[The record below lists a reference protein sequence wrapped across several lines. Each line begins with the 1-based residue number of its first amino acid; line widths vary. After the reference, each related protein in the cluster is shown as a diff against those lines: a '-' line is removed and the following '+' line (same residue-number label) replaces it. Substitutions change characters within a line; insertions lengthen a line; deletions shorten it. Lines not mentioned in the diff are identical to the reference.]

1 MKRTEE
7 EIYGMPHAEFVS
19 LMALQDYCCAICG
32 APQADIRTKFTL
44 KEETM
49 ELVCG
54 RHLYTG
60 DTLRSVSG

>member
-7 EIYGMPHAEFVS
+7 EIYGMPHAEFVA

-54 RHLYTG
+54 SHLYTG